1 MADNQLES
9 MVRESLHAMRA
20 YLSPIK
26 TFLEL
31 ERQGLAMPERD
42 ALVIQ
47 AGKSVDLISTEIE
60 RLSVNLK
67 KGK

>member
-1 MADNQLES
+1 MEDNQMEI
-9 MVRESLHAMRA
+9 MVREALHAMRA
-20 YLSPIK
+20 YISPIK

-42 ALVIQ
+42 ALMMQ
-47 AGKSVDLISTEIE
+47 AGKSVDLIATEIE

-67 KGK
+67 NRK

>member
-1 MADNQLES
+1 MEDNQMEI

-20 YLSPIK
+20 YISPIK

-42 ALVIQ
+42 ALMMQ
-47 AGKSVDLISTEIE
+47 AGKSVDLIATEIE

-67 KGK
+67 NRK